1 MEFTENLI
9 VQSPVRDTLRILIR
23 TTFEEQIQVFAD
35 SRIYE
40 SMIWTRNRPNNLTD
54 YGDKFLCSHVKP
66 LSVKIY
72 MYISNIETKSSF
84 VKFENLKGNCSV

>member
-54 YGDKFLCSHVKP
+54 YGDKFLCAHVEP
-66 LSVKIY
+66 LSAKI
-72 MYISNIETKSSF
+72 
-84 VKFENLKGNCSV
+84 